1 MGNQTR
7 FIVAL
12 LVSSLGYELAFA
24 QAVNPTRVE
33 KVKTDTAAE
42 VRRKL
47 DPLLHKY
54 CGEACEVIS
63 VDVRVDE
70 TLPEMDDLG
79 FEGSTPSD
87 LSSTYVPG
95 KVTVAIQ
102 IDDRITAM
110 NRDRIQSIL
119 LNHIRALGVQADVQ
133 WQSFRMPQI
142 GAAAN
147 VEEQLKRGLENRL
160 TMALNQMIS
169 EYCPEE
175 CVISQ
180 LNVEGKLISPDEAGS
195 VPLTRILRDE
205 STGGV
210 VRVDDVRIDLGVDDR
225 MTQEERVR
233 ISSLARAKTKFAAP
247 VSLEVNAIPFPES
260 FSRKKE
266 RLAEQTKDPY
276 GLEKLRE
283 TLKIFR
289 ELAGTKEIISS
300 TNAAS
305 TSANTNSSRVETSE
319 KNSEK
324 ALTSSEKSSLEQSRN
339 DNTNSNSTMSAMESA
354 VGEWGPWI
362 AALLVLGG
370 IVLIFVMRLSK
381 AKQDAKIML
390 EAADSLKRM
399 NMGQQRQNSNDG
411 MGRHQVPPPPQG
423 QWGARESYPYYDGQV
438 VLKAGSPPVGREEAA
453 LRIKRE
459 ELMQDILQLF
469 MQLPKVAKDTLKRIL
484 MDEGVEE
491 TAKLVHIFGEVIVYE
506 LLNDPAL
513 RKELLALSEFYGS
526 SHFSFTIQQEI
537 EILQRLR
544 IKATAAE
551 IRIMSSKSNEKYEF
565 LNRMDAGQIYNLIAD
580 EKAQVQA
587 IALTQLEQQKRMS
600 VFDMF
605 EGMGKVNLMA
615 ELSRAD
621 AIPKEYLFN
630 VAQALA
636 NKVRTSPEFDT
647 EQVRS
652 SEILLDL
659 MEKSD
664 LFQQRELM
672 RTLQAQN
679 AETARAI
686 KMKLVTA
693 EILPFIKSGILIE
706 LILGLDRR
714 DLVTFLAG
722 TKDHIRGLMLSK
734 APPELA
740 ESWGEDLSNAG
751 MVDDA
756 SYQLVELKILNRI
769 RNFASTG
776 VINLLQVN
784 DVIFQERIAFSQNQG
799 TGKQTMGTLSRHAMV
814 A

>member
-1 MGNQTR
+1 M
-7 FIVAL
+7 
-12 LVSSLGYELAFA
+12 
-24 QAVNPTRVE
+24 
-33 KVKTDTAAE
+33 
-42 VRRKL
+42 
-47 DPLLHKY
+47 
-54 CGEACEVIS
+54 
-63 VDVRVDE
+63 
-70 TLPEMDDLG
+70 
-79 FEGSTPSD
+79 
-87 LSSTYVPG
+87 
-95 KVTVAIQ
+95 
-102 IDDRITAM
+102 
-110 NRDRIQSIL
+110 
-119 LNHIRALGVQADVQ
+119 
-133 WQSFRMPQI
+133 
-142 GAAAN
+142 
-147 VEEQLKRGLENRL
+147 
-160 TMALNQMIS
+160 
-169 EYCPEE
+169 
-175 CVISQ
+175 
-180 LNVEGKLISPDEAGS
+180 
-195 VPLTRILRDE
+195 
-205 STGGV
+205 
-210 VRVDDVRIDLGVDDR
+210 
-225 MTQEERVR
+225 
-233 ISSLARAKTKFAAP
+233 
-247 VSLEVNAIPFPES
+247 
-260 FSRKKE
+260 
-266 RLAEQTKDPY
+266 
-276 GLEKLRE
+276 
-283 TLKIFR
+283 
-289 ELAGTKEIISS
+289 
-300 TNAAS
+300 
-305 TSANTNSSRVETSE
+305 
-319 KNSEK
+319 
-324 ALTSSEKSSLEQSRN
+324 
-339 DNTNSNSTMSAMESA
+339 
-354 VGEWGPWI
+354 
-362 AALLVLGG
+362 
-370 IVLIFVMRLSK
+370 
-381 AKQDAKIML
+381 
-390 EAADSLKRM
+390 
-399 NMGQQRQNSNDG
+399 
-411 MGRHQVPPPPQG
+411 
-423 QWGARESYPYYDGQV
+423 
-438 VLKAGSPPVGREEAA
+438 
-453 LRIKRE
+453 KRE

-469 MQLPKVAKDTLKRIL
+469 MQMPKVAKDTLKRIL

-513 RKELLALSEFYGS
+513 RKELLALSEFFGS
-526 SHFSFTIQQEI
+526 SNFSFTLQQEI
-537 EILQRLR
+537 ELLQRLR

-580 EKAQVQA
+580 EKPQVQA

-679 AETARAI
+679 GETARAI

-799 TGKQTMGTLSRHAMV
+799 TGKQTIGTLSRHAMV